1 MSTNAPTSL
10 VVTGAEVARRSG
22 REFKKFK
29 PFNRC
34 APFNPPLFIF
44 SRDAGEERGEGL
56 NDWNGL
62 NVLNGSSFHRL
73 LKKAHLLR
81 CASIA
86 SLQRISKYASARRF
100 LARLASGP
108 F

>member
-1 MSTNAPTSL
+1 
-10 VVTGAEVARRSG
+10 
-22 REFKKFK
+22 
-29 PFNRC
+29 
-34 APFNPPLFIF
+34 
-44 SRDAGEERGEGL
+44 
-56 NDWNGL
+56 
-62 NVLNGSSFHRL
+62 